1 MSKVN
6 LENKRVLF
14 PMLMGI
20 AGAIIM
26 LISLI
31 LPYASATEE
40 QAKKLEKNADKYV
53 YEELDMKSE
62 DIINV
67 SMVQYAR
74 IYTSLSE
81 QIWGDSASGILYVV
95 FVALIG
101 VFSLLALFMTV
112 KKKPVGTIIFAVLA
126 LIVFLVQNWDYTDR
140 GVIPSKAYDWGIA
153 YYMCYIGSILML
165 VGAVWMFVCKKKA
178 KKESTV
184 ATDASVIG

>member
-6 LENKRVLF
+6 LEKKNVLI
-14 PMLMGI
+14 PMIMGI

-62 DIINV
+62 EIINV

-74 IYTSLSE
+74 
-81 QIWGDSASGILYVV
+81 
-95 FVALIG
+95 
-101 VFSLLALFMTV
+101 LL
-112 KKKPVGTIIFAVLA
+112 
-126 LIVFLVQNWDYTDR
+126 
-140 GVIPSKAYDWGIA
+140 
-153 YYMCYIGSILML
+153 
-165 VGAVWMFVCKKKA
+165 
-178 KKESTV
+178 
-184 ATDASVIG
+184 